1 MGPPAKTALVYL
13 WAPFAN
19 VLWYVETV
27 VMGTIS
33 LLVWPFDRR
42 GEMQHACARWWCRM
56 VAVTIGARIHVHGVE
71 QVQPGRSYVYAA
83 NHSSLIDTPA
93 LFAYLP
99 YQFKIMAKRS
109 LYYVPF
115 MGWHLW
121 SSGNFPIDRGD
132 ARKTARSLKSVV
144 DGVRRG
150 KSLMVFPEGTRT
162 PDGRLQ
168 EFKPGAF
175 KIAVRAGVPVVPVA
189 IRGTFELLPK
199 STLAPRPGRVDVF
212 ICEPIDTSGCRER
225 DLPRLVEAAR
235 SAIAAKLVA
244 TRPAEGSESRP
255 RERQERT
262 RASGRET
269 DRPAVDGRRDHQ
281 GRP

>member
-1 MGPPAKTALVYL
+1 MASPAKTALIYL
-13 WAPFAN
+13 WAPFGN
-19 VLWYVETV
+19 LLWYVETV
-27 VMGTIS
+27 IMGTIS
-33 LLVWPFDRR
+33 LLVWPFDGS

-71 QVQPGRSYVYAA
+71 QVQAGRSYVYVA

-109 LYYVPF
+109 LFYVPF

-132 ARKTARSLKSVV
+132 ARKTAKSLKLVI
-144 DGVRRG
+144 DGVREG

-168 EFKPGAF
+168 EFKHGAF
-175 KIAVRAGVPVVPVA
+175 KIAVRAKVSHCPGGHSRHVRTAAKNDPRA
-189 IRGTFELLPK
+189 
-199 STLAPRPGRVDVF
+199 APGPCRRVHLRTDRHL
-212 ICEPIDTSGCRER
+212 GMRRER
-225 DLPRLVEAAR
+225 FAETGGGGAKRDRGDTGRLAAH
-235 SAIAAKLVA
+235 
-244 TRPAEGSESRP
+244 GES
-255 RERQERT
+255 
-262 RASGRET
+262 G
-269 DRPAVDGRRDHQ
+269 
-281 GRP
+281 

>member
-1 MGPPAKTALVYL
+1 MDSPAKTALIYL
-13 WAPFAN
+13 WAPFGN
-19 VLWYVETV
+19 LLWYVETV
-27 VMGTIS
+27 IMGTIS
-33 LLVWPFDRR
+33 LLVWPFDGS

-71 QVQPGRSYVYAA
+71 QVQAGRSYVYVA

-93 LFAYLP
+93 LFASLP

-109 LYYVPF
+109 LFYVPF

-132 ARKTARSLKSVV
+132 ARKTAKSLKLVI
-144 DGVRRG
+144 DGVRDG

-168 EFKPGAF
+168 EFKHGAF
-175 KIAVRAGVPVVPVA
+175 KIAVRAKVPVVPVA

-199 STLAPRPGRVDVF
+199 TTLAPHPGRVDVF
-212 ICEPIDTSGCRER
+212 IVIDTELGQAINENVSNKRGAYAVA
-225 DLPRLVEAAR
+225 LTMQQYLVGYR
-235 SAIAAKLVA
+235 SCWGSSA
-244 TRPAEGSESRP
+244 TGFSTATG
-255 RERQERT
+255 
-262 RASGRET
+262 
-269 DRPAVDGRRDHQ
+269 
-281 GRP
+281 

>member
-1 MGPPAKTALVYL
+1 MDSPAKTVLVYL
-13 WAPFAN
+13 WAPFSN
-19 VLWYVETV
+19 LLWYVETV

-33 LLVWPFDRR
+33 LLVWPFDRS

-56 VAVTIGARIHVHGVE
+56 VAVTIGARIHVHGVD
-71 QVQPGRSYVYAA
+71 QVQADRSYVYVA

-109 LYYVPF
+109 LFYVPF

-121 SSGNFPIDRGD
+121 SSGNFPIDRGN
-132 ARKTARSLKSVV
+132 ARKTAKSLKAVI
-144 DGVRRG
+144 DGVRDG

-168 EFKPGAF
+168 EFKHGAF
-175 KIAVRAGVPVVPVA
+175 KIAVRARVSVVPVA

-199 STLAPRPGRVDVF
+199 TTLAPRPGRVDVF
-212 ICEPIDTSGCRER
+212 ICAPIDTSECGER
-225 DLPRLVEAAR
+225 DLQRLVEAAR

-244 TRPAEGSESRP
+244 RQPVVSR
-255 RERQERT
+255 
-262 RASGRET
+262 
-269 DRPAVDGRRDHQ
+269 
-281 GRP
+281 